1 MLNKIELH
9 WVNLLKIIKKLQL
22 EAKLYNAELQDATQ
36 TEKWEKTRDR
46 LHRAREVLEAQV
58 VHYCFP
64 FLSSVSNILMQIKIK
79 HISIL
84 LWYHILKLV
93 IWMPLSSNRERF
105 VPRLHWE
112 SFRGNGD
119 LRDHH
124 QGQEKLCRVF

>member
-1 MLNKIELH
+1 M
-9 WVNLLKIIKKLQL
+9 LKIIQKLQL

-58 VHYCFP
+58 VQYFFP
-64 FLSSVSNILMQIKIK
+64 FLSSSSNILMQIKIK
-79 HISIL
+79 HISI

-93 IWMPLSSNRERF
+93 IWMPLSSISNRERF
-105 VPRLHWE
+105 APRLHWE

-119 LRDHH
+119 LWDHH

>member
-1 MLNKIELH
+1 M
-9 WVNLLKIIKKLQL
+9 NLLKIIQKLQL

-58 VHYCFP
+58 VQYFFP
-64 FLSSVSNILMQIKIK
+64 FLSSPSNILMQIKIYLYVLFLFG
-79 HISIL
+79 SI

-93 IWMPLSSNRERF
+93 IWMPLSSISNRERF
-105 VPRLHWE
+105 APRLHWE
-112 SFRGNGD
+112 SFRGNSD
-119 LRDHH
+119 LWDHH